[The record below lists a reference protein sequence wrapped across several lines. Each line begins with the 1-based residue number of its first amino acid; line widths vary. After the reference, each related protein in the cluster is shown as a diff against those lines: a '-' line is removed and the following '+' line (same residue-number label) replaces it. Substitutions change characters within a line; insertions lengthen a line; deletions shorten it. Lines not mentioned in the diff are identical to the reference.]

1 MQKKSNEMTEENPEI
16 TYERWYP
23 DVPPVM
29 DSQELA
35 ELLSTS
41 DQVIRIWARE
51 GVIPSHRAPGA
62 RKFKFLRHEI
72 FEWLVE
78 HRYRP
83 DRDDIVG

>member
-1 MQKKSNEMTEENPEI
+1 MTEENSEI
-16 TYERWYP
+16 TYEGWYP

-29 DSQELA
+29 DSQQLA

-51 GVIPSHRAPGA
+51 GVIPSHRQPSG

-72 FEWLVE
+72 FEWLIE
-78 HRYRP
+78 NRYDP
-83 DRDDIVG
+83 NKDDST

>member
-1 MQKKSNEMTEENPEI
+1 MTDESPEI
-16 TYERWYP
+16 TYEKWYP
-23 DVPPVM
+23 DVSPVM

-35 ELLSTS
+35 ELLSTNE
-41 DQVIRIWARE
+41 QIIRIYARE

-78 HRYRP
+78 NRYEPGDSDQAR
-83 DRDDIVG
+83 

>member
-1 MQKKSNEMTEENPEI
+1 MKPGDMTEENPEI
-16 TYERWYP
+16 TYEKWYP

-29 DSQELA
+29 DSQQLA

-41 DQVIRIWARE
+41 DQIVRIWARE

-72 FEWLVE
+72 FQWLVE
-78 HRYRP
+78 NRYEP
-83 DRDDIVG
+83 EDDGQASP

>member
-1 MQKKSNEMTEENPEI
+1 MSEESPEI
-16 TYERWYP
+16 TYARWYP

-29 DSQELA
+29 DSKELA

-41 DQVIRIWARE
+41 DQIVRTWARE

-72 FEWLVE
+72 FEWLIENRFVPE
-78 HRYRP
+78 AGEAER
-83 DRDDIVG
+83 